1 MMDGRPAQRRGRKPV
16 AVRPWTPVSWAFGI
30 GSKLAL
36 RAIPAAGLAG
46 LLALPWWAPTYYIHI
61 LALMGVFIVV
71 AVGMN
76 ILVGFTG
83 LVSLGHAGLFAIG
96 AYASALLSTRGGL
109 TFWLSAAAGI
119 AAASLVGAILALA
132 SLRARGIYLAMVTIA
147 FGIIVEQVALD
158 QAEFTGGF
166 MGVSN
171 IPPPSLAGRAFP
183 PPFRLYLILGVA
195 GGSLW
200 LARNL
205 RRSRWGRG
213 LLAVRENRA
222 AAASLGISCYRMEST
237 AFVLS
242 AGLTGLGGVLY
253 AHQNAFIAPNIFTF
267 DLSVLMLLFVILGG
281 LGTTWGPAVGTVILL
296 ILPEI
301 ISGFEG
307 YRLVTYGA
315 VMFGCLFLMPQGI
328 AGLLERGAARGNGA
342 EAAREAGQRAVA
354 EGLRG
359 SPRPEED
366 GRGLVRVERLSR
378 AFGGIQAL
386 SDLSLEIQGGT
397 VHSLIGPNGAGK
409 TTLVHILSG
418 FYRPT
423 AGEVFLSGRRV
434 TGWPAHRLVG
444 AGLARTF
451 QATRLFPR
459 LTVLENVMAGLHRHL
474 PEGLGQ
480 ALLGTPGLRR
490 TERRAEAEALAA
502 LEFVGFPG
510 DPSVTAANLAFGHQR
525 LLEIARALMTRPAV
539 LLLDEPAAGLT
550 AWEIAELDRL
560 IARIKDLG
568 ITVLLIEHHMDLVM
582 GISDYVTV
590 LDYGRKI
597 AEGRPAEVRGDPRV
611 VEAYL
616 GHEGG

>member
-1 MMDGRPAQRRGRKPV
+1 MKGSERTRRVLPAV
-16 AVRPWTPVSWAFGI
+16 
-30 GSKLAL
+30 
-36 RAIPAAGLAG
+36 GLAG
-46 LLALPWWAPTYYIHI
+46 LLALPWWASGYYIHI
-61 LALMGVFIVV
+61 LGLIGVFIVV

-96 AYASALLSTRGGL
+96 AYTSALLSTRGGL
-109 TFWLSAAAGI
+109 TFWLSAASAVV
-119 AAASLVGAILALA
+119 AASLVGAVLALA

-171 IPPPSLAGRAFP
+171 IPPPSLAGRPFP
-183 PPFRLYLILGVA
+183 PAFRLYLILAVA

-205 RRSRWGRG
+205 RHSRWGRG

-237 AFVLS
+237 AFILS
-242 AGLTGLGGVLY
+242 AGLTGLGGALY

-281 LGTTWGPAVGTVILL
+281 LGTTWGPAVGTGVLL

-307 YRLVTYGA
+307 YRLVTYGG
-315 VMFGCLFLMPQGI
+315 VMFGCLSLMPQGI
-328 AGLLERGAARGNGA
+328 AGLFEREAPRRGGARPAGV
-342 EAAREAGQRAVA
+342 ARERAVA
-354 EGLRG
+354 EGLGVR
-359 SPRPEED
+359 PRSGAD
-366 GRGLVRVERLSR
+366 GRFLVRVKGVSR
-378 AFGGIQAL
+378 AFGGVLAL
-386 SDLSLEIQGGT
+386 SDVSLEIRAGT

-409 TTLVHILSG
+409 TTLVHVLSG
-418 FYRPT
+418 FTRPT
-423 AGEVFLSGRRV
+423 AGEVFFQGQRV
-434 TGWPAHRLVG
+434 TGWPAHRMVG
-444 AGLARTF
+444 TGVARTF

-459 LTVLENVMAGLHRHL
+459 LTVLENVMAGLYRHL
-474 PEGLGQ
+474 PEGLGR

-490 TERRAEAEALAA
+490 LERRAETEALAA
-502 LEFVGFPG
+502 LAFVGFPG
-510 DPSVTAANLAFGHQR
+510 DPFAQAANLAFGHQR
-525 LLEIARALMTRPAV
+525 LLEIARALVTRPV
-539 LLLDEPAAGLT
+539 LLLLDEPAAGLT
-550 AWEIAELDRL
+550 AWEIAELDAL
-560 IARIKDLG
+560 ITRIVALG
-568 ITVLLIEHHMDLVM
+568 ITVLLVEHHMDLVM
-582 GISDYVTV
+582 GISDSVTV

-597 AEGRPAEVRGDPRV
+597 AEGPPAEVRGDPRV

-616 GHEGG
+616 GHEGW